1 MRYIHLCCESPV
13 GMTMDH
19 EPQPRVGHSAVSI
32 DGNVLMWGGV
42 GEDGRR
48 VDASVVESFISGQW
62 GSRATT
68 GTAPLA
74 TSCSGSVLFNGIAY
88 NLGGYGDGGS
98 SNDLHGMDS
107 KLMEWVKV
115 NYNNTR
121 KEPRPRR
128 SCGVILRGTEELV
141 VVGGQLDT
149 GNSTNEVISINI
161 TEGEYT

>member
-19 EPQPRVGHSAVSI
+19 VPQPRRGHCAVSI
-32 DGNVLMWGGV
+32 DGKVLMWGGY
-42 GEDGRR
+42 GEDG
-48 VDASVVESFISGQW
+48 SVVESFMSGQW

-74 TSCSGSVLFNGIAY
+74 AYRSGSVLFNGIAY
-88 NLGGYGDGGS
+88 NFGGFGDGRD
-98 SNDLHGMDS
+98 SNDLHGMDPN
-107 KLMEWVKV
+107 LMEWVKV
-115 NYNNTR
+115 NYNNT
-121 KEPRPRR
+121 KNEPEPRH

-141 VVGGQLDT
+141 VVGGLLE
-149 GNSTNEVISINI
+149 GLSRSNEVISINI

>member
-19 EPQPRVGHSAVSI
+19 EPQPRESHSAVSV
-32 DGNVLMWGGV
+32 DGKVLVWGGY
-42 GEDGRR
+42 GEDAG
-48 VDASVVESFISGQW
+48 SVVESFMSGQW

-74 TSCSGSVLFNGIAY
+74 AYCSGSVLFNGIAY
-88 NLGGYGDGGS
+88 NFGGYGGGGY
-98 SNDLHGMDS
+98 SNDLHGMDP

-115 NYNNTR
+115 NYKNTT
-121 KEPRPRR
+121 KEPRPRW

-141 VVGGQLDT
+141 VVGGTLEDY
-149 GNSTNEVISINI
+149 SDTNEVRSINI
-161 TEGEYT
+161 REGEYT